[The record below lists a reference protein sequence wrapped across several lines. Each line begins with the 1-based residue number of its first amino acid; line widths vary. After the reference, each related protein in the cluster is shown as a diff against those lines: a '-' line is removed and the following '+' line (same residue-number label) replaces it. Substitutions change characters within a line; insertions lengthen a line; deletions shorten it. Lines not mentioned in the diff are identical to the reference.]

1 MLIKV
6 LKVWKVCIYFVIQ
19 SAFRKLFKSI
29 CEKMFIIKNIFMT
42 FQNKRLMG
50 IVLSVALLLSVP
62 LIAMQFSNEVNWTAF
77 DFIVAGVL
85 LLGTGLL
92 CELVMR
98 KVTKTIQ
105 SIAICVAILGAL
117 FLVWAELA
125 VGIFGT
131 PFAGS

>member
-1 MLIKV
+1 MNPN
-6 LKVWKVCIYFVIQ
+6 
-19 SAFRKLFKSI
+19 RKLMI
-29 CEKMFIIKNIFMT
+29 T
-42 FQNKRLMG
+42 QNKRLIS
-50 IVLSVALLLSVP
+50 IVLAVAILLLVP
-62 LIAMQFSNEVNWTAF
+62 LIAMQFTDEVAWTSF
-77 DFIVAGVL
+77 DFVVVAVL

-98 KVTKTIQ
+98 KQKNMINRIII
-105 SIAICVAILGAL
+105 IAVILAGS